1 VISNTVYLFG
11 GIMAKFTFPGGV
23 HPDDMKRLTKG
34 SAIEPFPM
42 PETLA
47 LPLAQHIGAPAEA
60 LVKKGDKVLKGQLVA
75 SPKGFVSAGVH
86 SPTSGEV
93 LSIEER
99 VHPLGRKTMAIIIKP
114 DGEDKPTD
122 DFGKEKDW
130 KSMSNDEIKKIIGES
145 GIVGLGGATFP
156 SSVKLSPPPD
166 KKIDTLIINAAECEP
181 YLTADY
187 RLMLEKP
194 EELLEGCT
202 ILMKILNVERCIIGI
217 EANKPDCYDI
227 LNKNISNGNFTG
239 IKAEKLEVKYPQGAE
254 IQLIYALLK
263 REVPSGGLPMDIGVV
278 VHNVGTVVAI
288 RNAVKMSKPLID
300 RVVTVTGTPVGKK
313 GNFLIPIGTL
323 LKDVLDYCNVDLE
336 NTGKIIFGGPMM
348 GLAQSSLEVPIIKG
362 TSGILLQS
370 ISETRKSSVYEP
382 CIRCGK
388 CVDACPMWLMPSVL
402 GNLSEKMKYLDC
414 QQYGL
419 FDCKECGSCTYVCPA
434 SRPLTQWFKVAKY
447 WVVQERN
454 KNKAK
459 EGKSA

>member
-1 VISNTVYLFG
+1 
-11 GIMAKFTFPGGV
+11 MAKFTFPGGV

-34 SAIEPFPM
+34 LAIEPFPM
-42 PETLA
+42 PETLV
-47 LPLAQHIGAPAEA
+47 LPLSQHIGAPAEA
-60 LVKKGDKVLKGQLVA
+60 IVKKGDKVLKGQLVA
-75 SPKGFVSAGVH
+75 SPKGFVSAGIH

-93 LSIEER
+93 ISIEER
-99 VHPLGRKTMAIIIKP
+99 AHPLGRNTNSIIIKP
-114 DGEDKPTD
+114 DGEDKAIEG
-122 DFGKEKDW
+122 FGSEKDW
-130 KSMSNDEIKKIIGES
+130 HNIDADKIKKIIGES

-194 EELLEGCT
+194 EELVEGCS
-202 ILMKILNVERCIIGI
+202 ILMKVLGVDRCIIGI

-227 LNKNISNGNFTG
+227 INKKISEGSYEG
-239 IKAEKLEVKYPQGAE
+239 IKAEMLEVKYPQGAE

-263 REVPSGGLPMDIGVV
+263 REVPSGKLPMDIGVV
-278 VHNVGTVVAI
+278 VHNVGTVIAI
-288 RNAVKMSKPLID
+288 RDSVCLSKPLIE
-300 RVVTVTGTPVGKK
+300 RVVTVTGSPVRKK
-313 GNFLIPIGTL
+313 GNFLIPVGTQL
-323 LKDVLDYCNVDLE
+323 EDVLKFCDVDIE
-336 NTGKIIFGGPMM
+336 DTGKIIFGGPMM
-348 GLAQSSLEVPIIKG
+348 GLAQSTPEVPIIKG
-362 TSGILLQS
+362 TSGILLQN
-370 ISETRKSSVYEP
+370 ISETNKSSDYGP

-402 GNLSEKMKYLDC
+402 GSLSDKMRYLEC
-414 QQYGL
+414 QEHGL

-434 SRPLTQWFKVAKY
+434 SRPLTQWFKIAKY

-454 KNKAK
+454 KNKSK